1 MIKLG
6 LIGNGFVGGAARQ
19 LECHQNIVCVYD
31 IDPEKCMPKGTTL
44 ETVAACDLI
53 FVAVPTPSRKDGTCH
68 INIVVSVVAALKKAN
83 AAANIVIRST
93 VPPGTSKSLGTNFMP
108 EFLTEAN
115 ANQDFRN
122 NPLWILGCMDKN
134 ISPILQQLLTNAK
147 TAGKIASDSLTI
159 MSPTEAEM
167 VKYVRNCFLSV
178 KVAFFNELYDACQQH
193 KCDYDAVRLAAS
205 ADARI
210 GSGHTLVPGPDGRR
224 GFGGHCFPKD
234 VAAWC
239 TFNSQEHSIVD
250 AARKRNLELD
260 RPEKDWE
267 QDKGR
272 AVVE

>member
-19 LECHQNIVCVYD
+19 LAATSNIVCVYD
-31 IDPEKCMPKGTTL
+31 LDPEKCMPKGTTL
-44 ETVAACDLI
+44 EDVAACDLV

-68 INIVVSVVAALKKAN
+68 TDIVVSVVAALKKAN
-83 AAANIVIRST
+83 AAVNIIIRST
-93 VPPGTSKSLGTNFMP
+93 VPPGTSKSLGVHFMP
-108 EFLTEAN
+108 EFLTEAK
-115 ANQDFRN
+115 ANQDFRD
-122 NPLWILGCMDKN
+122 NPLWVLGALDKK
-134 ISPILQQLLTNAK
+134 IGPLLLTNAK

-178 KVAFFNELYDACQQH
+178 KVAFFNELYDVCQQH
-193 KCDYDAVRLAAS
+193 QCDYEAVRLAVS
-205 ADARI
+205 ADVRI
-210 GSGHTLVPGPDGRR
+210 GAGHTLVPGPDGYR

-239 TFNSQEHSIVD
+239 TFNSQEHSIVN

-260 RPEKDWE
+260 RPGKDWE
-267 QDKGR
+267 KDKGR
-272 AVVE
+272 AVV